1 MNNVQNDI
9 ATLTQQLAAACIRH
23 LLRESGSPA
32 LLVDSERYQVH
43 AVVMLEQE
51 STEVC
56 IRKGLVDLLIG
67 EFGKEQGEITACY
80 MLRLSVNGGEITETG
95 LDIINSIF
103 LDGVE
108 SRLETGEAL

>member
-1 MNNVQNDI
+1 MSNVQNDI
-9 ATLTQQLAAACIRH
+9 ATLTQQLAVACIRH
-23 LLRESGSPA
+23 LLRESGRPA
-32 LLVDSERYQVH
+32 LLVDTERYQVH

-51 STEVC
+51 TTEIC
-56 IRKGLVDLLIG
+56 IRKGLVDVLIG
-67 EFGKEQGEITACY
+67 EFGKDQGESVARY
-80 MLRLSVNGGEITETG
+80 MLRLSVNGDEITETG

>member
-1 MNNVQNDI
+1 M
-9 ATLTQQLAAACIRH
+9 LAAACIRH
-23 LLRESGSPA
+23 LVRESGRPA
-32 LLVDSERYQVH
+32 LLVDSERYKVH

-51 STEVC
+51 STEIC

-67 EFGKEQGEITACY
+67 EFGKEQGEVTARY
-80 MLRLSVNGGEITETG
+80 MLRLSLDGDEITETG

>member
-1 MNNVQNDI
+1 MSNVQNDI

-23 LLRESGSPA
+23 LLRESGRPA
-32 LLVDSERYQVH
+32 LLVDSEHYKAH

-56 IRKGLVDLLIG
+56 IRKGLVDVLVG
-67 EFGKEQGEITACY
+67 EFGSVSGQATARY
-80 MLRLSVNGGEITETG
+80 MLQLSLNGGEITKTG
-95 LDIINSIF
+95 LDIINNIF

-108 SRLETGEAL
+108 SRLEAGETL

>member
-1 MNNVQNDI
+1 MSNAKQDI
-9 ATLTQQLAAACIRH
+9 TALTQQLAAACIRH
-23 LLRESGSPA
+23 LLRESGRPA
-32 LLVDSERYQVH
+32 LLVDSERYKVH

-51 STEVC
+51 STEIC

-67 EFGKEQGEITACY
+67 EFGKEQGEVTARY
-80 MLRLSVNGGEITETG
+80 MLRLSLDGDEITETG